1 MADSNETPT
10 YTLITGASSG
20 LGKSL
25 AFECAARK
33 KNLVLVALPD
43 DGLDQV
49 ISELSDRFPIKI
61 RKYESDLSDTD
72 DFNDLIET
80 LKYLNIDCLINN
92 VGVGGTLHFSQI
104 SEEYLQRIINLNV
117 RCTTLLT
124 YHLLPQLCTHRKS
137 HIINISSII
146 SQYPVAFKTIY
157 PASKSFIYS
166 FSLGLREEL
175 KNSSVC
181 VSVALPGPMIT
192 NRDVQQRIMDKQGRF
207 ARSALLTPDEVAGRV
222 LDRALEGRGLII
234 PGLVNKLYW
243 YLMKIIPCRVGV
255 PYLSGI
261 FNKEI
266 LASSQP
272 DTKNSQPVD
281 YSHEYTA

>member
-1 MADSNETPT
+1 MTYSTETPA
-10 YTLITGASSG
+10 YTLITGASTG

-25 AFECAARK
+25 AFTCAARRR
-33 KNLVLVALPD
+33 NLILISLPN
-43 DGLDQV
+43 DGLDLV
-49 ISELSDRFPIKI
+49 ASELRDRFSVKI
-61 RKYESDLSDTD
+61 RKYELDLTDTA

-80 LKYLNIDCLINN
+80 LRFLSIDCLINN
-92 VGVGGTLHFSQI
+92 VGVGGTLHFSRI
-104 SEEYLQRIINLNV
+104 SEEYLQRMINLNV

-124 YHLLPQLCTHRKS
+124 YHLLPQLFVHRKS

-175 KNSSVC
+175 KNSPVR
-181 VSVALPGPMIT
+181 VSVALPGPMVT
-192 NRDVQQRIMDKQGRF
+192 NRDVKQRIMDKQGRF

-222 LDRALEGRGLII
+222 MDRALEGRGLII

-243 YLMKIIPCRVGV
+243 YLMKIIPCKVGV

-261 FNKEI
+261 FNREI
-266 LASSQP
+266 LASNQP
-272 DTKNSQPVD
+272 DTEKGYPVD
-281 YSHEYTA
+281 FDHHYTA